1 MVCMCK
7 WRLFQCHFNHIWLMN
22 DAKKASSYFL
32 GQNHSKTANVIWW
45 IFGDGLACCPIERIL
60 VWRELYLGPDIF
72 KVLAA
77 RYSTLKYSTLRNIQ
91 QTQRHENCK
100 LPSYNIV
107 PSIIYGRSAT
117 QRFPLSVWSVTYM
130 RVLSYLRHIKCPF
143 IDHLRT
149 AISNYIVLFF
159 SKTPTPIH

>member
-1 MVCMCK
+1 MFRLLQAWVACNQDMLVLVILWYVQMK
-7 WRLFQCHFNHIWLMN
+7 IILMLFQSDLTDLNV
-22 DAKKASSYFL
+22 AKKASAYFL

-77 RYSTLKYSTLRNIQ
+77 RYSTLKYSTLRNIL

-100 LPSYNIV
+100 LPSFNIV

-117 QRFPLSVWSVTYM
+117 
-130 RVLSYLRHIKCPF
+130 
-143 IDHLRT
+143 
-149 AISNYIVLFF
+149 
-159 SKTPTPIH
+159 

>member
-1 MVCMCK
+1 MAANKTFAKTYIYVMRFELENLIFRVVCKQDMLLNKTYFYSWLYWMYK
-7 WRLFQCHFNHIWLMN
+7 WSFFIARCHWFRWCMKGLMLFSVRNFT
-22 DAKKASSYFL
+22 KTSS
-32 GQNHSKTANVIWW
+32 VIWW

-77 RYSTLKYSTLRNIQ
+77 RYSTLKYSTLRNIL

-100 LPSYNIV
+100 LPSFNIV

-117 QRFPLSVWSVTYM
+117 
-130 RVLSYLRHIKCPF
+130 
-143 IDHLRT
+143 
-149 AISNYIVLFF
+149 
-159 SKTPTPIH
+159 